1 MKPSLVIGNKAFSHP
16 CVEQRSLH
24 HLKAA
29 ARNARTH
36 SAKQIKQIAESIRT
50 FGFINP
56 VLVDYGS
63 RIVAGHGRVEAA
75 RKLGFSSVPVIC
87 LKHLSKAE
95 LRAYAI
101 ADNRLAELAGWDRDL
116 LSLELTELVSIDC
129 DFDVS
134 VTGFDHAEIDLV
146 IQGNEKSVDPADEAP
161 EPPKAREAVTRSGD
175 LWCLGEHRVLCAD
188 VRDAGAVRRLMGRDK
203 ARMVFTDPPYNVPI
217 DGHVSGFG
225 RNRHEEFSCASGEM
239 SSAEFADFLEI
250 ALNNMAS
257 VAVDGSLHYVCMDWR
272 HLGELTTA
280 GQRVYTELKNLCVW
294 NKTNGGMGSFY
305 RSKHELVFVFKHGR
319 ASHINNV
326 ELGRFGRYRSNVWDY
341 AGLNTWR
348 NGRGKDLSDHPTV
361 KPVLLVAD
369 AIQDASNRNDIILDG
384 FGGAGTTLIAADRV
398 GRRARLIELEPRY
411 VDVTIARWQKATGN
425 VATHAESGRAFSE
438 ARAPRCR
445 SSQTVTRKRTQK
457 GKA

>member
-1 MKPSLVIGNKAFSHP
+1 MGTRTKINQAIRAFEHSRI
-16 CVEQRSLH
+16 EQRSVDKLR
-24 HLKAA
+24 AA
-29 ARNARTH
+29 ERNARTH
-36 SAKQIKQIAESIRT
+36 SAKQINQIADSIRT

-56 VLVDYGS
+56 VLVDDGD
-63 RIVAGHGRVEAA
+63 RIVAGHGRFEAA
-75 RKLGFSSVPVIC
+75 RKLGFSSVPVIR
-87 LKHLSKAE
+87 LTHLSEAE

-101 ADNRLAELAGWDRDL
+101 ADNRLAELSGWDRDL
-116 LSLELTELVSIDC
+116 LSLELAELVSVDC

-134 VTGFDHAEIDLV
+134 VTGFDHAEIDLA
-146 IQGNEKSVDPADEAP
+146 IQSNEKSADPADEVP
-161 EPPKAREAVTRSGD
+161 EPPKVRQVITRPGD
-175 LWCLGEHRVLCAD
+175 LWCLGEHRILCAD
-188 VRDAGAVRRLMGRDK
+188 IRDAGAVRRLMGRDK

-217 DGHVSGFG
+217 DGHVSGLG
-225 RNRHEEFSCASGEM
+225 RNRHKDFSCASGEM
-239 SSAEFADFLEI
+239 SSAEFADFLDI
-250 ALNNMAS
+250 ALSNMAS

-272 HLGELTTA
+272 HLGELTAA

-348 NGRGKDLSDHPTV
+348 SGRPKDLSDHPTV

-384 FGGAGTTLIAADRV
+384 FGGAGTTLIAAERV

-411 VDVTIARWQKATGN
+411 VDVTIARWQQLTKQI
-425 VATHAESGRAFSE
+425 ATHAETGKPFGG
-438 ARAPRCR
+438 ARPVA
-445 SSQTVTRKRTQK
+445 RKL
-457 GKA
+457 